1 LVTVDEAAGLWKVLR
16 PVREEHLS
24 FLEDLRRPE
33 NCAPYNWEGYRAAQ
47 DLRQRLDRDGFLGP
61 DGGSLVVTLPDGTPV
76 GCVSWHGVH
85 HGMPPASRCWNIG
98 ITIAPHHR
106 GRGLGTEAQR
116 LLAAYLLA
124 TTTVNRIEA
133 DTDVTNLAE
142 QRSLEKAGFTR
153 EGTMRGAQ
161 FREGAWHDLVL
172 FSRLRDDR
180 APEPTA

>member
-1 LVTVDEAAGLWKVLR
+1 VGDETGLWELLR

-33 NCAPYNWEGYRAAQ
+33 NSAPYNWTGYHGAQ

-61 DGGSLVVTLPDGTPV
+61 DDGSLVVTLPDGTPV
-76 GCVSWHGVH
+76 GCVSWHGVN
-85 HGMPPASRCWNIG
+85 HGKPPASRCWNIG
-98 ITIAPHHR
+98 ITIAPLHC

-161 FREGAWHDLVL
+161 FREGAWHDMVL
-172 FSRLRDDR
+172 FSRLRHD
-180 APEPTA
+180 

>member
-1 LVTVDEAAGLWKVLR
+1 MR
-16 PVREEHLS
+16 PQAS
-24 FLEDLRRPE
+24 DI
-33 NCAPYNWEGYRAAQ
+33 
-47 DLRQRLDRDGFLGP
+47 LGP
-61 DGGSLVVTLPDGTPV
+61 RLRAFRQTGRAIEDHLFMANVLSCLSLQATYEDTPALMQPHSSKPRYASPSDVTCPAWWP
-76 GCVSWHGVH
+76 CSKCARPSPWHGVN
-85 HGMPPASRCWNIG
+85 HGKPPASRCWNIG
-98 ITIAPHHR
+98 ITIAPLHR

-161 FREGAWHDLVL
+161 FREGAWHDMVL
-172 FSRLRDDR
+172 FSRLRHD
-180 APEPTA
+180 